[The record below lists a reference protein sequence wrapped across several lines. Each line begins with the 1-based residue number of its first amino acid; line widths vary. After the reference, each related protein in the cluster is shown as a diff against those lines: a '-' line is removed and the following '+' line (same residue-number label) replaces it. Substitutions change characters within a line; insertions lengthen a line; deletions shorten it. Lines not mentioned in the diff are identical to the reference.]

1 VHRAAHRID
10 ASIGSGERSRWRS
23 LLSMVPGDYPDRRAR
38 DARLLVWESAEL
50 ARPVEVTGHA
60 ELVLHASFDRGPD
73 GQVFAYLE
81 DVAPDGSITY
91 VTEGQLRARHR
102 ARSTSAAYLTPGV
115 PRSYEAR
122 DAREL
127 EAHEIV
133 ELASLPAALLAPLPP
148 RTPHPHRRGLRRRR
162 PFRASAQQRDRAEHP
177 HGPERL
183 PRGSSC
189 RASAPIRTRPS
200 TVALSPR
207 PRPNPERRDASCR
220 SIRPS
225 AGATKAELV
234 LRIRVTLLLIV
245 LGGVLAYA
253 YVDRSQ
259 REARRSWERT
269 LRVAVI
275 LVEQAPLEPSAVAAL
290 GLRVDPLEAQLEAE
304 MRRYLPAGPKPF
316 EIALLGPIVSND
328 APPTPPDGGE
338 LIEIAKYQWALRRWV
353 SGIDE
358 AGKLPTRGFDSRVY
372 LVARPPTDTQRKQ
385 VEGTSEAGGRVGVV
399 SVELDA
405 TMADLALFVATHEL
419 FHTLG
424 ATERYAPD
432 GSVLIPDG
440 LGDPTPRA
448 SLPTA
453 PSRGHGEAPRAL
465 TDAIQASHAP
475 RRARCGRRD
484 GARNRLVALERPPRR
499 AAQPTQPRAFSKKR
513 IHGLRAPMPAGR

>member
-1 VHRAAHRID
+1 MPPA
-10 ASIGSGERSRWRS
+10 
-23 LLSMVPGDYPDRRAR
+23 DR
-38 DARLLVWESAEL
+38 
-50 ARPVEVTGHA
+50 
-60 ELVLHASFDRGPD
+60 
-73 GQVFAYLE
+73 FAPPQE
-81 DVAPDGSITY
+81 
-91 VTEGQLRARHR
+91 
-102 ARSTSAAYLTPGV
+102 
-115 PRSYEAR
+115 PRK
-122 DAREL
+122 
-127 EAHEIV
+127 
-133 ELASLPAALLAPLPP
+133 PNWF
-148 RTPHPHRRGLRRRR
+148 
-162 PFRASAQQRDRAEHP
+162 FR
-177 HGPERL
+177 
-183 PRGSSC
+183 
-189 RASAPIRTRPS
+189 
-200 TVALSPR
+200 V
-207 PRPNPERRDASCR
+207 
-220 SIRPS
+220 
-225 AGATKAELV
+225 
-234 LRIRVTLLLIV
+234 RVTLLLIV

-253 YVDRSQ
+253 YVDRRQ

-358 AGKLPTRGFDSRVY
+358 TGKLPTRGFDSRVY

-440 LGDPTPRA
+440 LGDPRLEPLYPQRRA
-448 SLPTA
+448 EVMA
-453 PSRGHGEAPRAL
+453 RHRAL
-465 TDAIQASHAP
+465 S
-475 RRARCGRRD
+475 
-484 GARNRLVALERPPRR
+484 
-499 AAQPTQPRAFSKKR
+499 PTQSKPPTR
-513 IHGLRAPMPAGR
+513 LDELAVGAVTAREIGWLR